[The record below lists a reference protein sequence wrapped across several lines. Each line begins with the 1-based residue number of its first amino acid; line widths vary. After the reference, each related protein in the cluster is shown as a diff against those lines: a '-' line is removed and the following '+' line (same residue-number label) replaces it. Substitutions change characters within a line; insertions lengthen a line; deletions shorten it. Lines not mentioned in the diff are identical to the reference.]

1 MNLLYAP
8 AARARGANALEHNVF
23 AGFDVQILETL
34 AACAIAHDKAA
45 KIFYLPPPPKK
56 IMSLAA

>member
-8 AARARGANALEHNVF
+8 AARAHGANALEHNVF

>member
-8 AARARGANALEHNVF
+8 AARGGGANATEHNVF

-34 AACAIAHDKAA
+34 ASCAIAHDKAA
-45 KIFYLPPPPKK
+45 KILYLPPPPQ
-56 IMSLAA
+56 IL

>member
-8 AARARGANALEHNVF
+8 AARAHGANALEHNVF

-56 IMSLAA
+56 L

>member
-8 AARARGANALEHNVF
+8 TARSSSNASALEHNVF

-56 IMSLAA
+56 L